1 MVTMAPALRQRA
13 SDNRESNFPEKASDT
28 FSLNLLDAP
37 LASSAH
43 VQPTS
48 TVAEP
53 PWPSQEQETLS
64 EWERFSRYPSAIS
77 AHVVAGLLNHE
88 GVPTIVESLGFST
101 EFTNWTTIW
110 VPKQLVHRARW
121 VLAWDSPT
129 EAELIF
135 LSTGDFPREGD

>member
-1 MVTMAPALRQRA
+1 MTMASTLRQRI
-13 SDNRESNFPEKASDT
+13 SDYRESNSPKKKRVIL
-28 FSLNLLDAP
+28 SLNLLDAP

-53 PWPSQEQETLS
+53 RWPSQEQETLS
-64 EWERFSRYPSAIS
+64 EWGRFSRYPSAIS

-121 VLAWDSPT
+121 VLAWDYPT

-135 LSTGDFPREGD
+135 LATGDFPREGD